1 MCSSTVN
8 IGAKISGLP
17 GSPMQPR
24 RKARQKFMITR
35 FIIITALAFITL
47 LKPTEA
53 QQRKLTRIG
62 YVTAESGSA
71 PPEVFLQGIRGLGH
85 IEGKTVAFEYRT
97 SEGKPG
103 RNPDLVAD
111 LVRLKVD
118 LIVAEGTSPS
128 LAAKK
133 ATTTIPIVMVSTTDP
148 VGTGIVA
155 SLSHPGGNVTG
166 LTTVTGELGGK
177 LLDILKEVV
186 PAVSRVVIPGPPPG
200 SPSSDFFMKET
211 ELPARALK
219 IHIIRTTVNGR
230 EDYEN
235 VFRVVAKQRAHALL
249 VRIPPFVPAEQ
260 RKQFVELAAKKRLPA
275 IYQASSWVDIGGLL
289 SYGADRNLQFQ
300 RAAVYVDKIL
310 KGAKPADLPIEQPMK
325 FEFVINLKAAKQIGL
340 TIPPNVL
347 VRADRVIR

>member
-1 MCSSTVN
+1 
-8 IGAKISGLP
+8 
-17 GSPMQPR
+17 
-24 RKARQKFMITR
+24 MIPKL
-35 FIIITALAFITL
+35 IIVALTL
-47 LKPTEA
+47 VALREPSEA

-62 YVTAESGSA
+62 YVTAESGTV
-71 PPEVFLQGIRGLGH
+71 PPEEFLQGLRGLGYM
-85 IEGKTVAFEYRT
+85 EGKNIVFEYRT
-97 SEGKPG
+97 SDGKPA
-103 RNPDLVAD
+103 RNSDMDAE

-133 ATTTIPIVMVSTTDP
+133 ATTMIPIVMVGSTDP

-155 SLSHPGGNVTG
+155 SLAHPGGNVTG
-166 LTTVTGELGGK
+166 VTTISGELGGK
-177 LLDILKEVV
+177 LLDLLKEVLPGV
-186 PAVSRVVIPGPPPG
+186 TRVVIPGPPPG
-200 SPSSDFFMKET
+200 RPSSDFFMKET

-219 IHIIRTTVNGR
+219 IHVIRTNVNGG

-235 VFRVVAKQRAHALL
+235 VFRVAAKERAQALL
-249 VRIPPFVPAEQ
+249 VRIPAFTPIEQ
-260 RKQFVELAAKKRLPA
+260 RKQFVALAAKKRLPA
-275 IYQASSWVDIGGLL
+275 IYQVSSWVDIGGLL

-310 KGAKPADLPIEQPMK
+310 KGAKPADIPVEQPLK
-325 FEFVINLKAAKQIGL
+325 FEFVINLKTAKQIGL

>member
-1 MCSSTVN
+1 MLT
-8 IGAKISGLP
+8 K
-17 GSPMQPR
+17 
-24 RKARQKFMITR
+24 
-35 FIIITALAFITL
+35 FIINALALVVL
-47 LKPTEA
+47 LTPTEA
-53 QQRKLTRIG
+53 QQRKLYRVG
-62 YVTAESGSA
+62 YLTAESGSS
-71 PPEVFLQGIRGLGH
+71 PPEVFLQGLRGLGY
-85 IEGKTVAFEYRT
+85 IEGKNITFEYRT
-97 SEGKPG
+97 SEGIPS
-103 RNPDLVAD
+103 RNHDLIAD

-155 SLSHPGGNVTG
+155 SLARPGGNVTG
-166 LTTVTGELGGK
+166 LTTITGELGGK

-186 PAVSRVVIPGPPPG
+186 PGVSRVVIPGPRPG
-200 SPSSDFFMKET
+200 SPSADFFMKET

-219 IHIIRTTVNGR
+219 IHVIRTIVKGR

-235 VFRVVAKQRAHALL
+235 VFRVAAKERAHALL
-249 VRIPPFVPAEQ
+249 VRIPPFIPAEP

-275 IYQASSWVDIGGLL
+275 IYQASNWVDAGGLL
-289 SYGADRNLQFQ
+289 SYGPDRNLQFQ

-310 KGAKPADLPIEQPMK
+310 KGTKPADFPVEQPMK
-325 FEFVINLKAAKQIGL
+325 LEFVINLKAAKQIGL

>member
-1 MCSSTVN
+1 
-8 IGAKISGLP
+8 
-17 GSPMQPR
+17 
-24 RKARQKFMITR
+24 MITK
-35 FIIITALAFITL
+35 FIVITALAFVAF
-47 LKPTEA
+47 LKPAEA
-53 QQRKLTRIG
+53 QQRKPTRIG
-62 YVTAESGSA
+62 YVTAESGSS
-71 PPEVFLQGIRGLGH
+71 PPEVFVQGLHGLGY
-85 IEGKTVAFEYRT
+85 IEGQNIAFEYRT
-97 SEGKPG
+97 SEGRPG
-103 RNPDLVAD
+103 RNPDLIAD

-133 ATTTIPIVMVSTTDP
+133 ATATIPIVMVSTTDP

-166 LTTVTGELGGK
+166 LTTITGELGGK
-177 LLDILKEVV
+177 LLDLLKEVV
-186 PAVSRVVIPGPPPG
+186 PGVTRVVIPGPPPG
-200 SPSSDFFMKET
+200 SPSADFFLKAT

-219 IHIIRTTVNGR
+219 IHVIRTTVNGR

-235 VFRVVAKQRAHALL
+235 VFRVAAKERAQALL
-249 VRIPPFVPAEQ
+249 VRIPPFVPVEQ

-275 IYQASSWVDIGGLL
+275 IYQASNWVEVGGLL
-289 SYGADRNLQFQ
+289 SYGDDRNLQFQ

-310 KGAKPADLPIEQPMK
+310 KGTKPADLPVEQPLK

-340 TIPPNVL
+340 AIPPNVL